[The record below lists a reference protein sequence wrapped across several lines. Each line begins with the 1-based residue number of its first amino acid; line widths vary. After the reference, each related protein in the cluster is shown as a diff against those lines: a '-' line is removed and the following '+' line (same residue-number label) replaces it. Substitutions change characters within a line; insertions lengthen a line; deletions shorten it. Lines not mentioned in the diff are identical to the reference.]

1 MGLEAQLK
9 TINAGIKGVSIQ
21 QRKDSLVL
29 VATLPAKVGG
39 RKPHQQRIPT
49 GHKADAHGLKL
60 AHKQALTLAAAKASG
75 TFSWGDWSYQ
85 PADTSGQQERVLT
98 VGEAVTQLEQDFW
111 KGKIRTSA
119 AERTWSRVKAETDRL
134 PQAATLTMD
143 LLVAVGD
150 QQEPGSRTRQESL
163 KVFKRLAVLVGME
176 GTDRLDAIKT
186 PYEPAVRDIPS
197 VEEVLA
203 LMQAMPTDHK

>member
-29 VATLPAKVGG
+29 VATLPAKVGD

-75 TFSWGDWSYQ
+75 TFTWDDWTGS
-85 PADTSGQQERVLT
+85 PAAASTP
-98 VGEAVTQLEQDFW
+98 AVDRSVDAAVKRFEDDFW
-111 KGKIRTSA
+111 QGRVRTSA
-119 AERTWSRVKAETDRL
+119 A
-134 PQAATLTMD
+134 ATHL
-143 LLVAVGD
+143 
-150 QQEPGSRTRQESL
+150 EPEHG
-163 KVFKRLAVLVGME
+163 
-176 GTDRLDAIKT
+176 
-186 PYEPAVRDIPS
+186 
-197 VEEVLA
+197 
-203 LMQAMPTDHK
+203 